1 MGNIMTA
8 NKQNKR
14 LIGITAITAL
24 TLAGCGGG
32 SGGSSP
38 EEFGFLSLGISDG
51 PIHSAEKVCV
61 TFTDIELKPADGP
74 STLIEL
80 SDPVTINL
88 LDFQGANA
96 MPVMTNEQLPAG
108 HYNWM
113 RLGVDAVRGSNGGA
127 GDTGGDNCD
136 GEASYIV
143 MDDGTASN
151 LYVPS
156 GENSGLKL
164 HGGYTVPAND
174 TVTLTAEFDLGR
186 SITAP
191 PGQAPDVKLRP
202 TIKLVNNNEVGT
214 LTGQVANV
222 LAEAESCEPSVYVF
236 NDGVPPNGIEDEVD
250 DAEDPVATAIV
261 APQDQGDGSVQWHY
275 SIGFLLAGDYEAA
288 FTCDGVA
295 FEPTDGKP
303 AMIAVGEVTTVD
315 FDAPAS

>member
-1 MGNIMTA
+1 MGNVMTT
-8 NKQNKR
+8 NKQHKI
-14 LIGITAITAL
+14 LIGITAISAL

-32 SGGSSP
+32 SGGSSTDA
-38 EEFGFLSLGISDG
+38 FGFLSLGISDG

-61 TFTDIELKPADGP
+61 TFTDIELKPADGS

-80 SDPVTINL
+80 SEPETINL

-96 MPVMTNEQLPAG
+96 MPILTNEQLPAG

-113 RLGVDAVRGSNGGA
+113 RLGVDAVQGSNGGA
-127 GDTGGDNCD
+127 GDTGGDTCD

-143 MDDGTASN
+143 MDDGSVHN

-174 TVTLTAEFDLGR
+174 TVNLTAEFDLGK

-222 LAEAESCEPSVYVF
+222 LTEAESCEPSVYVF
-236 NDGVPPNGIEDEVD
+236 NDGVTPNGIEDDVD
-250 DAEDPVATAIV
+250 DDPVATAIV
-261 APQDQGDGSVQWHY
+261 EPQDQGDGSVQWHY
-275 SIGFLLAGDYEAA
+275 SIGFLLTGDYEAA
-288 FTCDGVA
+288 FTCDGGT
-295 FEPTDGKP
+295 FEPADGKP
-303 AMIAVGEVTTVD
+303 AMIVVGEVTTVN
-315 FDAPAS
+315 FDAPAP